1 LQLLPARF
9 SFSLPPWAYS
19 VLFAA
24 AVVGVWQGSRNRVD
38 PLWEQVLA
46 LQQSPCNMLESS
58 VDSLDRLYSEV
69 HPGYRRRPTASGV
82 DSTGF
87 RILATPYLRT
97 LSYEKFAAFCRLA
110 RQRIKQ
116 RQHLVI
122 AGVTGTGATK
132 IAEKAASFLASDP
145 ATQVMI
151 VRCSPESDQEMHHRY
166 IGAEV
171 LGQGF
176 IAGKLLDFW
185 EQCRRSPQSQFVCVI
200 DNFDKINPEAFFGPE
215 LWEKL
220 SSSKETAILGGKSV
234 DIPKNCL
241 ILSVTHLGPG
251 SKIEFNQ
258 EHYKRLGQPYEV
270 EPNAC
275 ELLDYMRKEARELAL
290 EARSDSSKYRDMA
303 DLISTANQRRMLYF
317 FLKTNAMLRAR
328 YGPGYELGQGSDLK
342 KFCLSRQ
349 AESLQQTYINHINS
363 LNVNKPLRSADFD
376 DIEYTLT
383 HRGLAPGTNFF
394 SRQVQWLEHTGY
406 LVEVTMVAAT
416 ALLTTLIGWWLL
428 RRRERIIR
436 SYGTIAQDIFNQFE
450 AGQMTAEEAGKRLEA
465 IKSEVNDLV
474 LRRDL
479 NYTEGLYFLGFIED
493 RMRQVEFAS
502 SVSANFLE
510 LFHTFMEDEVLTE
523 SEYTKLCQFLN
534 NIRHKIPEES
544 YQSFKA
550 KVEKTYH
557 ATRPAPN

>member
-9 SFSLPPWAYS
+9 SFSIPSWAYS
-19 VLFAA
+19 ILLAA
-24 AVVGVWQGSRNRVD
+24 AVAGIWWGTRNHTD
-38 PLWEQVLA
+38 PLWSTVVA
-46 LQQSPCNMLESS
+46 VQQAPCNMLDAA

-69 HPGYRRRPTASGV
+69 HPLYRRRPAALGI
-82 DSTGF
+82 DSAGF

-97 LSYEKFAAFCRLA
+97 LAYEKFAAFCRLA

-132 IAEKAASFLASDP
+132 IAEKAASFLATDP
-145 ATQVMI
+145 IANVMT
-151 VRCSPESDQEMHHRY
+151 VRCSPESDQEMHHTY
-166 IGAEV
+166 IGQEIPDK
-171 LGQGF
+171 GF
-176 IAGKLLDFW
+176 VKGKLLLFW
-185 EQCRRSPQSQFVCVI
+185 ETCRRAPKEQFICVI

-220 SSSKETAILGGKSV
+220 SSTKEVAILGGENV

-241 ILSVTHLGPG
+241 IMSVTHLGPG

-275 ELLDYMRKEARELAL
+275 ELLDYMRKEARELAS
-290 EARSDSSKYRDMA
+290 EVHKDSSKYHDMA

-317 FLKTNAMLRAR
+317 FLKTNAMLRTR
-328 YGPGYELGQGSDLK
+328 YGPGYELGQGSDIK
-342 KFCLSRQ
+342 KFCLSNQ
-349 AESLQQTYINHINS
+349 SEALQQTYIHHINS
-363 LNVNKPLRSADFD
+363 LKVSRPLRRKDFS
-376 DIEYTLT
+376 DINYTIA
-383 HRGLAPGTNFF
+383 HNGLAAGTNFF
-394 SRQVQWLEHTGY
+394 ARQVQWLADTGY

-436 SYGTIAQDIFNQFE
+436 SYGTIAQEIFNQFE
-450 AGQMTAEEAGKRLEA
+450 SGQMTAEVAAKRLET

-479 NYTEGLYFLGFIED
+479 NYTEGLYFLGFVED
-493 RMRQVEFAS
+493 KMRQVEFAS

-510 LFHTFMEDEVLTE
+510 LFNAFMEDEVLTE
-523 SEYTKLCQFLN
+523 NEYNKLGQFLN
-534 NIRHKIPEES
+534 SIRHKIPEES
-544 YQSFKA
+544 YQSFLA
-550 KVEKTYH
+550 KVEKAYQT
-557 ATRPAPN
+557 ARPPE

>member
-9 SFSLPPWAYS
+9 SFSLPSWAYS
-19 VLFAA
+19 VLLA
-24 AVVGVWQGSRNRVD
+24 AVAAGVWWGSRNHVD
-38 PLWEQVLA
+38 PLWTTVVA
-46 LQQSPCNMLESS
+46 IQQAPCNMLDAS
-58 VDSLDRLYSEV
+58 VDSLDHLYREV
-69 HPGYRRRPTASGV
+69 HPFYKRRVNSKGI

-87 RILATPYLRT
+87 RIVATPYLRT
-97 LSYEKFAAFCRLA
+97 LSYDKFAAFCRLA

-132 IAEKAASFLASDP
+132 IAEKAAAFLAADP
-145 ATQVMI
+145 DANVMTI
-151 VRCSPESDQEMHHRY
+151 RCSPESDQEMHHTY
-166 IGAEV
+166 IGQEIPEK
-171 LGQGF
+171 GF
-176 IAGKLLDFW
+176 VKGKLLLFW
-185 EQCRRSPQSQFVCVI
+185 EDCRRKPQEQFICVI
-200 DNFDKINPEAFFGPE
+200 DNFDKINPESFFGPE

-220 SSSKETAILGGKSV
+220 SSSKEVAVLGGENV

-241 ILSVTHLGPG
+241 IMSVTHLGPG

-275 ELLDYMRKEARELAL
+275 ELLDYMRKEARELAG
-290 EARSDSSKYRDMA
+290 EVRRDSSKYNDMA

-342 KFCLSRQ
+342 KFCLSNQ
-349 AESLQQTYINHINS
+349 ADVLRQTYVHHINS
-363 LNVNKPLRSADFD
+363 LKVNRPLRDKDFY
-376 DIEYTLT
+376 DIEYTIK
-383 HRGLAPGTNFF
+383 HNGLAPGTNFF
-394 SRQVQWLEHTGY
+394 ARQVQWLADTGY

-436 SYGTIAQDIFNQFE
+436 SYGTIAQEIFNQFGSGLMS
-450 AGQMTAEEAGKRLEA
+450 ADVAAKRLET

-493 RMRQVEFAS
+493 KMRQVEFAS

-510 LFHTFMEDEVLTE
+510 LFNAFMEDEVLTE
-523 SEYTKLCQFLN
+523 NEYNKLGQFLN
-534 NIRHKIPEES
+534 SIRHKIPEES
-544 YQSFKA
+544 YQSFLA
-550 KVEKTYH
+550 KVEKAYQT
-557 ATRPAPN
+557 ARPPE